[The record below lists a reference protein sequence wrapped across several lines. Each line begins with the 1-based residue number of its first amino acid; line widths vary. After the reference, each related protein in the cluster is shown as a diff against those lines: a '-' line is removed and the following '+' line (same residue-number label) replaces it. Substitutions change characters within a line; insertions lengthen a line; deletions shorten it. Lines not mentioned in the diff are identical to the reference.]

1 MNALRIIDRK
11 MIRKMYVPLKEKRAG
26 GKNK

>member
-1 MNALRIIDRK
+1 MNALRIFDRK
-11 MIRKMYVPLKEKRAG
+11 MVRKIYVPLKEKRAG